1 MESDENGPRREGVEL
16 RSAQIAGVDFAER
29 VIEIIAV
36 PYSQETVVEYRG
48 EVLRE
53 LVEPGAFDG
62 IEKTE
67 WHVTANREHNY
78 ERTFGKVIGYRSGDP
93 RGLISLLKVSE
104 TPLGDET
111 LQLAAD
117 GVLKPS
123 VGMVVRRGDQIIRN
137 GLRRIKK
144 AFLDH
149 IALVPNPA
157 YMGADVLAVR
167 QGQRA
172 LMQEQPAPATP
183 NLDEV
188 LNDPIIAAA
197 LEGRR

>member
-36 PYSQETVVEYRG
+36 PYGQETVVEYRG

-53 LVEPGAFDG
+53 LVEPGGFDALNPSPEPNDSAFDG

-117 GVLKPS
+117 GLEF
-123 VGMVVRRGDQIIRN
+123 VRAD
-137 GLRRIKK
+137 LR
-144 AFLDH
+144 DWTPDYP
-149 IALVPNPA
+149 V
-157 YMGADVLAVR
+157 DVLVSNAKFPS
-167 QGQRA
+167 A
-172 LMQEQPAPATP
+172 SDYQEVPA
-183 NLDEV
+183 
-188 LNDPIIAAA
+188 
-197 LEGRR
+197 GR